1 MPLTHRLQTPLSD
14 VIVRKLVAGDEVY
27 ISGIIF
33 GMRDATHRFII
44 ENGHEPPVDLR
55 GAVILHTAPNVKKLN
70 NEYVKLSIGPT
81 TSLRME
87 KYTPTLIKKYGV
99 KGIVGKGG
107 MGKSTLD
114 ALISNGAVY
123 MAAVGGAAA
132 LYTSKVLK
140 IEQVFFDE
148 LYPECLWK
156 FRVDDF
162 GPLTVAMDT
171 HGNDIYAEV
180 QTRAKQKLNTILSEA
195 LGVNPQC

>member
-1 MPLTHRLQTPLSD
+1 MPHTHRLQTPLSETTA
-14 VIVRKLVAGDEVY
+14 RKLVAGDEVY
-27 ISGIIF
+27 LSGVIF
-33 GMRDATHRFII
+33 GMRDATHRFIV
-44 ENGHEPPVDLR
+44 ENGHESPVDLR
-55 GAVILHTAPNVKKLN
+55 GAVILHTAPNVKRLK

-99 KGIVGKGG
+99 RGIVGKGG
-107 MGKSTLD
+107 MGKLSLD
-114 ALISNGAVY
+114 AMVSGGAVY

-140 IEQVFFDE
+140 IEEVFFEE

-156 FRVDDF
+156 LRVKEF

-171 HGNDIYAEV
+171 RGSNIYAEI
-180 QTRAKQKLNTILSEA
+180 QMGAKGKLDSIMSET
-195 LGVNPQC
+195 LRSSLV